1 MADASFVSMYGNY
14 YPFGDLIVLAIC
26 ILILVLVRT
35 SYISRTKSFM
45 IFLIMI
51 ALLVA
56 SCVTSI
62 IFHYSYNQSGF
73 PDSVKYISRFLYRN
87 SLLAYLALYIYY
99 ITIVQNLNTK
109 TRKVFAYSGFG
120 LFIIAAIIDVIGS
133 VVGFGFEVNQPE
145 TEKTSYYLF
154 LIFYVLFM
162 LLVVF
167 LLVKYRDRIYRQV
180 MDGFYGTMLISFAVL
195 YLQGRFD
202 QVTFL
207 TATFIFPLISMLYLI
222 HANPY
227 SVDVGAINISA
238 LKELVDY
245 CYSANHEFM
254 VISLYMK
261 YFDEEGKHFP
271 EELQRTIRKFGSDY
285 FKGAVL
291 FQVTNGHVMM
301 IADMTKNRDYDNKVN
316 IVINEFE
323 KEYKRFQYD
332 YKVIIG
338 KSIDEISKKNEYIS
352 FLKHIQNRMAEN
364 TLHFID
370 YDDLT
375 TFNKQ
380 KYILDELADIYKR
393 KDMNDPRVLVYC
405 QPVFN
410 INRNKFD
417 TAEALMRLKLPQ
429 IDMVFPDQFIPLAE
443 ENDYIHVLSMILLNK
458 TCNQIR
464 KLIVGGYD
472 VTRISVNISVQELR
486 YEDFC
491 NDINKI
497 IKSSSIPDDKVAIE
511 ITESL
516 NEEDFPVMQEKIN
529 ELKEKGIR
537 FYLDDFGTG
546 YSNIER
552 IMELPF
558 DIIKFDR
565 SLVIASGDSEKSA
578 KMVES
583 MAKMFSDMEYSV
595 LYEGVENDLDENR
608 CKNMS
613 AEYLQGYKYSRP
625 IPIEYLVDFFEKKTN
640 DEMISKAVEKAEE
653 TSEET
658 VEEKAEETVEEK
670 AEETE

>member
-1 MADASFVSMYGNY
+1 
-14 YPFGDLIVLAIC
+14 
-26 ILILVLVRT
+26 
-35 SYISRTKSFM
+35 
-45 IFLIMI
+45 
-51 ALLVA
+51 
-56 SCVTSI
+56 
-62 IFHYSYNQSGF
+62 
-73 PDSVKYISRFLYRN
+73 
-87 SLLAYLALYIYY
+87 
-99 ITIVQNLNTK
+99 
-109 TRKVFAYSGFG
+109 
-120 LFIIAAIIDVIGS
+120 
-133 VVGFGFEVNQPE
+133 
-145 TEKTSYYLF
+145 
-154 LIFYVLFM
+154 
-162 LLVVF
+162 
-167 LLVKYRDRIYRQV
+167 
-180 MDGFYGTMLISFAVL
+180 
-195 YLQGRFD
+195 
-202 QVTFL
+202 
-207 TATFIFPLISMLYLI
+207 
-222 HANPY
+222 
-227 SVDVGAINISA
+227 
-238 LKELVDY
+238 
-245 CYSANHEFM
+245 
-254 VISLYMK
+254 
-261 YFDEEGKHFP
+261 
-271 EELQRTIRKFGSDY
+271 
-285 FKGAVL
+285 
-291 FQVTNGHVMM
+291 
-301 IADMTKNRDYDNKVN
+301 
-316 IVINEFE
+316 
-323 KEYKRFQYD
+323 
-332 YKVIIG
+332 
-338 KSIDEISKKNEYIS
+338 
-352 FLKHIQNRMAEN
+352 
-364 TLHFID
+364 
-370 YDDLT
+370 
-375 TFNKQ
+375 
-380 KYILDELADIYKR
+380 
-393 KDMNDPRVLVYC
+393 MNDPRVLVYC